1 MSKAWECYDE
11 DNYYVEVVFA
21 DTRGKAKSY
30 LKDMDAFDNMD
41 TFAWFDFC
49 ELRPSRA
56 KSLDYLNYPDGYVMN
71 WFKDEDRIAMVR
83 HLGVKCDDAYRED
96 CEVCCAKEWCSK
108 YEEYQEED
116 EDDE

>member
-41 TFAWFDFC
+41 FC
-49 ELRPSRA
+49 DLRPHRV
-56 KSLDYLNYPDGYVMN
+56 KSLDYLNYPDGYVMDF
-71 WFKDEDRIAMVR
+71 WKDGDRIAMAR
-83 HLGVKCDDAYRED
+83 HLGIRCEDAYRED

-108 YEEYQEED
+108 YEEYQEE
-116 EDDE
+116 EKEE

>member
-1 MSKAWECYDE
+1 MSKAWKCCDE
-11 DNYYVEVVFA
+11 DNCYVEVLFA
-21 DTRGKAKSY
+21 DTRGKAKTY
-30 LKDMDAFDNMD
+30 FKNTD

-49 ELRPSRA
+49 ELRPRRA

-83 HLGVKCDDAYRED
+83 HLGVQCDDAYRED

-108 YEEYQEED
+108 YEDYLEEED
-116 EDDE
+116 EDE

>member
-41 TFAWFDFC
+41 FC
-49 ELRPSRA
+49 DLRPHRV
-56 KSLDYLNYPDGYVMN
+56 KSLDYLNYPDGYVMDFWKN
-71 WFKDEDRIAMVR
+71 EDRIAMTR
-83 HLGVKCDDAYRED
+83 HLGIRCEDAYRED
-96 CEVCCAKEWCSK
+96 CEICCAKEWCSEYK
-108 YEEYQEED
+108 EEKNL
-116 EDDE
+116 